1 MPNSRLEF
9 EVIIIGAGISGL
21 NTAYRLQN
29 QFPDLK
35 YTILEART
43 SLGGTWDLFRY
54 PGIRSDSD
62 LFTFGFS
69 WHPWTASNP
78 IAEASAIKEY
88 LRNAIS
94 KHGITE
100 RILYEHNVDTVR
112 WSRAENMWYIDT
124 IHLGEPK
131 TFKSCFIVFGTGYYD
146 YKEPLRTEIPGLDSF
161 KGSLIHPQFWPE
173 DLDYRDKRV
182 VVIGSGATA
191 ITVVPKLAE
200 DASEVTMLQRSPSYI
215 LSLPNRRIR
224 KSWLAHL
231 IPTAISAKINR
242 ILKLISSRL
251 FFLFCRTFP
260 NSARR
265 MIRRATIRKLPEHI
279 SYDVHFNPKYKPWD
293 QRLCV
298 CPDGDFFKSLHKGN
312 VQIKT
317 DTIKQISAS
326 GIELTSGEFLHAD
339 IIVAA
344 TGLKIQFAG
353 GIRILID
360 SERFYLNEKFM
371 WKGMMMQ
378 DLPNA
383 ALVIG
388 YTNNSW
394 TLGAD
399 VTGILLCRLLKYL
412 KKRNGAAIIP
422 RVPKSMHLEQRRMLE
437 LSSTY
442 ISKAEDELPRTAHA
456 WPWQPRNNYLLD
468 IIHAM
473 YGRVDEALEVVG

>member
-1 MPNSRLEF
+1 MPNSCLEF

-21 NTAYRLQN
+21 NTAYHLQN

-35 YTILEART
+35 YTMLEARA

-88 LRNAIS
+88 LSKAIS
-94 KHGITE
+94 NMALQRGFSMGTTS
-100 RILYEHNVDTVR
+100 ILYAVHECSSSSVAYFPTQ
-112 WSRAENMWYIDT
+112 
-124 IHLGEPK
+124 LG
-131 TFKSCFIVFGTGYYD
+131 G
-146 YKEPLRTEIPGLDSF
+146 
-161 KGSLIHPQFWPE
+161 
-173 DLDYRDKRV
+173 
-182 VVIGSGATA
+182 
-191 ITVVPKLAE
+191 
-200 DASEVTMLQRSPSYI
+200 
-215 LSLPNRRIR
+215 
-224 KSWLAHL
+224 
-231 IPTAISAKINR
+231 
-242 ILKLISSRL
+242 
-251 FFLFCRTFP
+251 
-260 NSARR
+260 
-265 MIRRATIRKLPEHI
+265 MIRHATIRQLPEHI
-279 SYDVHFNPKYKPWD
+279 SYDVHFDPKYKPWD

-326 GIELTSGEFLHAD
+326 GIELTSGEFLDAD

-353 GIRILID
+353 GIRIVIG
-360 SERFYLNEKFM
+360 SERFHLNEKFM
-371 WKGMMMQ
+371 WKGMMVQ

-388 YTNNSW
+388 YTKISW

-442 ISKAEDELPRTAHA
+442 ISKAEDELPRTAHT
-456 WPWQPRNNYLLD
+456 WPWQPRINYLLD

-473 YGRVDEALEVVG
+473 YRRVDEALEVVC